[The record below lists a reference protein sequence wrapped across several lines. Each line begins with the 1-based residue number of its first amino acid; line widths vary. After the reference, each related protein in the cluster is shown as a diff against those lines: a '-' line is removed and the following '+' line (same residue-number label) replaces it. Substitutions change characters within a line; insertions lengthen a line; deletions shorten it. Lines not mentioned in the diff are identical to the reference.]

1 MAPVVLRRA
10 AATCAALSG
19 VVHLVLLGHGGLLM
33 GLVMAAMAVV
43 CLPCAGHLWRGE
55 SLRAWTMIAV
65 MNAGMLILHLGLM
78 RSNGA
83 ETGSPGELEAD
94 VSHHGSGLGL
104 AEAHELLMHL
114 ALGFATAE
122 ILLVLAA
129 MCWHLRGP
137 RRAIRAGESARSR
150 HTSLQ
155 EKTTPSRQLSRRVK

>member
-94 VSHHGSGLGL
+94 VSHHGGGVGP
-104 AEAHELLMHL
+104 AELHEPLMHL

-122 ILLVLAA
+122 LLLVLAA
-129 MCWHLRGP
+129 MCWHLGL
-137 RRAIRAGESARSR
+137 RRETRTGETARSR
-150 HTSLQ
+150 HRRLQ
-155 EKTTPSRQLSRRVK
+155 GKTTPSRQPSRTVK